1 VTVLDSSGAVDF
13 LLGVGVADQVGE
25 LIAREGEVAAP
36 EVLVFEVVAV
46 LRRQVLGGA
55 LPQERARAAVADL
68 GDLPIEL
75 FPSLPLRER
84 AWSLRRSLTVADAM
98 FAALAEALD
107 EPLATKDAPLAAA
120 LAEHTGV
127 AVRVL
132 AEIS

>member
-1 VTVLDSSGAVDF
+1 MTVLDSSGAVDF

-36 EVLVFEVVAV
+36 EVLVFEVLAV
-46 LRRQVLGGA
+46 LRRQVLAGA
-55 LPQERARAAVADL
+55 LPHERATAAVADL
-68 GDLPIEL
+68 GDLAIEL

-84 AWSLRRSLTVADAM
+84 AWSLRRNVTVADAT

-120 LAEHTGV
+120 LAQHTRV
-127 AVRVL
+127 SVRVL
-132 AEIS
+132 LDAS